1 MNNDYFKYYEKFELK
16 QKLIKQIFDKN
27 ILDNNII
34 IKNEDRFNLL
44 IYLIIYPE
52 DDNTNQYLLNL
63 LISNKCNCNDI
74 NDIIDKTNFKLITNK
89 GNKYLSNSE
98 LKYDNIEHLCK
109 DNFIIQ
115 YDKNNYNNTNNI
127 INNKEV
133 YSFDFLLNNS
143 LLNDSLIEI
152 KSFLKEIVKSNV
164 FKQLFKLLYDD
175 KYKDFFNDNDFVN
188 EFIENYFRFVP
199 YKSNNNCGM
208 TDRFSSKS
216 YIFLEEKEISKN
228 LSKKEITDILKIGRI
243 IVITI
248 HEINHNVYSY
258 ILHFFNYLNLS
269 FETPRKKNV
278 YEIREGGLYIEL
290 ILFGKIINEITL
302 AEICYIL
309 NIDNYKKSL
318 TEFQKGFMN
327 LKKDDLKINGI
338 FSNFNQIIDIENF
351 GEIRN
356 ITIKTKNLSYINLKD
371 TKITIPMRRNCVL
384 GSHREI
390 NIEPI
395 NDFFKKYH
403 KIE

>member
-1 MNNDYFKYYEKFELK
+1 MSKLINIKKKNDLFTFKSKEINEFKNNSFFNQPIDINNEELYFYKNKIILHYDILNNDYFKYYEKFELK

-63 LISNKCNCNDI
+63 LISNKCNDNDI

-109 DNFIIQ
+109 DNFIIK
-115 YDKNNYNNTNNI
+115 YDKNNYNNI

-175 KYKDFFNDNDFVN
+175 KYKDFF
-188 EFIENYFRFVP
+188 
-199 YKSNNNCGM
+199 
-208 TDRFSSKS
+208 
-216 YIFLEEKEISKN
+216 
-228 LSKKEITDILKIGRI
+228 
-243 IVITI
+243 
-248 HEINHNVYSY
+248 
-258 ILHFFNYLNLS
+258 
-269 FETPRKKNV
+269 
-278 YEIREGGLYIEL
+278 
-290 ILFGKIINEITL
+290 
-302 AEICYIL
+302 
-309 NIDNYKKSL
+309 
-318 TEFQKGFMN
+318 
-327 LKKDDLKINGI
+327 
-338 FSNFNQIIDIENF
+338 
-351 GEIRN
+351 
-356 ITIKTKNLSYINLKD
+356 
-371 TKITIPMRRNCVL
+371 
-384 GSHREI
+384 
-390 NIEPI
+390 
-395 NDFFKKYH
+395 
-403 KIE
+403 